1 MALFF
6 RRYINHIYFFYSD
19 VTASNKELSVY
30 VYDRGNRLSNGE
42 DRFLGTCTIVPSL
55 VSKKTVELVFPLKSR
70 PGDNQEVTGDV
81 RLQVTYTNSQ
91 AVSIYSKKCKKKKK
105 RLEV

>member
-1 MALFF
+1 
-6 RRYINHIYFFYSD
+6 
-19 VTASNKELSVY
+19 
-30 VYDRGNRLSNGE
+30 
-42 DRFLGTCTIVPSL
+42 L

-105 RLEV
+105 G